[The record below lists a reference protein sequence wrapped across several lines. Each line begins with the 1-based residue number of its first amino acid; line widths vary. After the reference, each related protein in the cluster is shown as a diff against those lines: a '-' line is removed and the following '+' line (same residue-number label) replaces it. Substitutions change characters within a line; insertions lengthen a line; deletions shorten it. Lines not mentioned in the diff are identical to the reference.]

1 MMQKRLS
8 GLEQLVM
15 DYVWSQAGCTA
26 EDCRE
31 ALAADSREL
40 KESTVRTLL
49 HRLERKGYVT
59 HDVDGRTYVYRAC
72 QPRHSVAAQ
81 AVKQIA
87 DRFFGG
93 SMEQLLVGM
102 VDNEVVDRAELERM
116 VRKIAA
122 KKKERK

>member
-1 MMQKRLS
+1 
-8 GLEQLVM
+8 
-15 DYVWSQAGCTA
+15 
-26 EDCRE
+26 
-31 ALAADSREL
+31 
-40 KESTVRTLL
+40 
-49 HRLERKGYVT
+49 
-59 HDVDGRTYVYRAC
+59 
-72 QPRHSVAAQ
+72 
-81 AVKQIA
+81 VKQIA

>member
-1 MMQKRLS
+1 MQKRLS

-15 DYVWSQAGCTA
+15 DYVWAHAGCTA
-26 EDCRE
+26 ENLRE

-49 HRLERKGYVT
+49 HRLEKKGYVA
-59 HDVDGRTYVYRAC
+59 HEVEGRTYVYSAC
-72 QPRHSVAAQ
+72 QARQSIAAQ

-102 VDNEVVDRAELERM
+102 VDNDFVDREELERM

>member
-1 MMQKRLS
+1 MAQKRLS
-8 GLEQLVM
+8 ALEQLVM
-15 DYVWSQAGCTA
+15 DYVWSHAGCTA
-26 EDCRE
+26 ENCRE

-49 HRLERKGYVT
+49 HRLEQKGYLT
-59 HDVDGRTYVYRAC
+59 HEVEGRTYVYRAC
-72 QPRHSVAAQ
+72 QARQSVAAQ

-102 VDNEVVDRAELERM
+102 VDNEFVDRAELERM

-122 KKKERK
+122 QKERK

>member
-72 QPRHSVAAQ
+72 QPRQSVAAQ